1 MAPPAYYVIN
11 AACMHACKRHSQ
23 VVDPRK
29 WRLDRCCMH
38 EVRLVD
44 DDADPDPD
52 PDPAAAVTRER
63 AFLHMIMKQLQL

>member
-1 MAPPAYYVIN
+1 
-11 AACMHACKRHSQ
+11 
-23 VVDPRK
+23 
-29 WRLDRCCMH
+29 MH